1 MRIVKAWEL
10 ARLILPS
17 ISSRAP
23 YKTHLPALEHDHGN
37 RDLVR
42 SSTNSTGLVAG
53 EGISGSLDFTSIR
66 KTRRHSRD
74 GLASHVIMCEC
85 AMEPIGPVWPR
96 TSRNGRVLQ
105 LRCPLLASHTGR
117 GLPCVR
123 SDTRAAHLQ
132 GLADASCRG
141 QNQPQQPW
149 RPGKGVRCA
158 TANGGPPVLR
168 WVRHARTVRTLVH
181 YTCVYVL

>member
-1 MRIVKAWEL
+1 MRIMKAWEL

-23 YKTHLPALEHDHGN
+23 DKTHLPAPQQDHGILFD
-37 RDLVR
+37 RRRTPRVFRWGFSSILVFA
-42 SSTNSTGLVAG
+42 S
-53 EGISGSLDFTSIR
+53 F
-66 KTRRHSRD
+66 RRTPRNSRD
-74 GLASHVIMCEC
+74 GLASPVIMCEC

-96 TSRNGRVLQ
+96 TSRMGWVLQ

-132 GLADASCRG
+132 RLAKASCRG

-158 TANGGPPVLR
+158 TATIVLNE
-168 WVRHARTVRTLVH
+168 
-181 YTCVYVL
+181 

>member
-1 MRIVKAWEL
+1 MKAWEL

-23 YKTHLPALEHDHGN
+23 DKTHLPAPQEDHGIFFD
-37 RDLVR
+37 RRRTPRFLWQ
-42 SSTNSTGLVAG
+42 
-53 EGISGSLDFTSIR
+53 GISSILDFASIR

-74 GLASHVIMCEC
+74 GLASPVIMCEC

-105 LRCPLLASHTGR
+105 LRCPLLASNTGR

-132 GLADASCRG
+132 GLADASCRSHSG
-141 QNQPQQPW
+141 ADQGL
-149 RPGKGVRCA
+149 RLTSVSAGSRCA
-158 TANGGPPVLR
+158 AYPFSGPSRPHTAPNGCCG
-168 WVRHARTVRTLVH
+168 
-181 YTCVYVL
+181 